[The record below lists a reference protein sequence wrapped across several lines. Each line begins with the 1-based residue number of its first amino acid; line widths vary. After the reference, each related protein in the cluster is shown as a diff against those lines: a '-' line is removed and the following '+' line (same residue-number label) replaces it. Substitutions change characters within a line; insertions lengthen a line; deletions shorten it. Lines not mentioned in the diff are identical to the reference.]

1 MRMLVDILSSIER
14 SGLGEA
20 IRTTPYLYPILMS
33 LHVVGISILVGP
45 ALVVDLRS
53 LGIARKVV
61 PVTVTTRYLLPV
73 CHIGFAV
80 VLCTGIEM
88 FVAIAMAVGE
98 SPAARWKF
106 GLIAIAGINIAVF
119 HKGIYRTVEKW
130 DFDASPPTP
139 AKLAAKVS
147 ALSWTGVIFAGRFLA
162 Y

>member
-80 VLCTGIEM
+80 VLCTGIAM

-98 SPAARWKF
+98 SPAA
-106 GLIAIAGINIAVF
+106 
-119 HKGIYRTVEKW
+119 
-130 DFDASPPTP
+130 P
-139 AKLAAKVS
+139 
-147 ALSWTGVIFAGRFLA
+147 
-162 Y
+162 